1 MYKKPEIK
9 EQFDKLFQ
17 VIENEPSK
25 DKNYVDF
32 QIWKLSLLYDELK
45 TYIYEQKGIIKK
57 EGK

>member
-32 QIWKLSLLYDELK
+32 QIWKLSCLYDELK

-57 EGK
+57 